1 MKTEDILKA
10 FVVFIISTVLT
21 FDICYYFPPSTEEV
35 EHIDVPLALVGYT
48 INESETNSVLHLPL
62 VRIGSGIR

>member
-21 FDICYYFPPSTEEV
+21 FDICYYFPPSAEEV
-35 EHIDVPLALVGYT
+35 EHIDVPLALASYRT
-48 INESETNSVLHLPL
+48 TESETNSVLHIPL
-62 VRIGSGIR
+62 IRIGSGIR